1 MRPKGLSKRPFLG
14 VIGSFEFGHSGLA
27 RIGRRELVET
37 PYGVVEAA
45 IGEAEGAR
53 VALLTRPGPRHPL
66 SPHAINHRANVA
78 ALVELGV
85 DGVVATGMVGSL
97 RPSLPVGTM
106 LVLDQ
111 FLDFTK
117 RHPCTFYDEDDFAF
131 LDFTDP
137 FCPRMRRALV
147 RAAEAAEIEL
157 APQGC
162 YVTTDGPRYE
172 TAAEVRM
179 FALLGGDVVG
189 QTISTECVMA
199 REAGLCY
206 AAVAGVVNVGA
217 GLSERA
223 LSADDF
229 LAVRTRH
236 LEAMERLFR
245 TLLAGLGGTF
255 GVPDCTCATAPERE
269 RQRPPIPTKARAHA
283 AAG

>member
-1 MRPKGLSKRPFLG
+1 MSNPPFMG
-14 VIGSFEFGHSGLA
+14 VIGSFEFGRSGFVEGA
-27 RIGRRELVET
+27 DRELVET
-37 PYGVVEAA
+37 PHGVVEAE

-85 DGVVATGMVGSL
+85 EGVLATGMVGSL
-97 RPSLPVGTM
+97 RPSLPVGTL

-117 RHPCTFYDEDDFAF
+117 RHPCTFYDEEDFAF

-137 FCPRMRRALV
+137 FCPRLRRALV
-147 RAAEAAEIEL
+147 RAAEASGEDV

-189 QTISTECVMA
+189 QTVSTECVMA

-217 GLSERA
+217 GLSERT

-229 LAVRTRH
+229 LAVRRRH
-236 LEAMERLFR
+236 LKAMTQLFR
-245 TLLAGLGGTF
+245 AVLADLGRGAS
-255 GVPDCTCATAPERE
+255 GAPDCSCAATPELE
-269 RQRPPIPTKARAHA
+269 RQRPQFPVEAGAHA
-283 AAG
+283 ATG

>member
-1 MRPKGLSKRPFLG
+1 LSKHPFFG
-14 VIGSFEFGHSGLA
+14 VIGSFEFGRSGFVEEA
-27 RIGRRELVET
+27 DRELVET
-37 PYGVVEAA
+37 PHGVIEAA
-45 IGEAEGAR
+45 IGEAEGVQ
-53 VALLTRPGPRHPL
+53 VALLTRSGPRHPL

-78 ALVELGV
+78 ALAELGV
-85 DGVVATGMVGSL
+85 DGVLATGMVGSL
-97 RPSLPVGTM
+97 RASLPVGTL

-117 RHPCTFYDEDDFAF
+117 RHPCTFYDEEDFAF

-137 FCPRMRRALV
+137 FCPRLRAALV
-147 RAAEAAEIEL
+147 RAAEASDREI

-172 TAAEVRM
+172 TRAEVRM

-217 GLSERA
+217 GLSERS

-236 LEAMERLFR
+236 LEAMTQLFR
-245 TLLAGLGGTF
+245 TVLADLGHAS
-255 GVPDCTCATAPERE
+255 GVPDCSCAVTPELE
-269 RQRPPIPTKARAHA
+269 RQRPRFPLEAGAHA
-283 AAG
+283 ATG